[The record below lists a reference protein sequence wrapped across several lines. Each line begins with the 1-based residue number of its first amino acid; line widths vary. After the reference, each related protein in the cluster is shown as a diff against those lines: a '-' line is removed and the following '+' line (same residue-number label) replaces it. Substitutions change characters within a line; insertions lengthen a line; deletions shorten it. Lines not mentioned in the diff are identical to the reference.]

1 MGRALTDKRIRK
13 ALQAPGRYRDCGGP
27 VRGLMLVVS
36 NKRAAAWILRYY
48 SDGQERWHG
57 LGSLSVIGLKAARER
72 ARKARELLLG
82 GQDPI
87 EQKRAAK
94 AARRVSEA
102 NAITFKAAA
111 EAYYDQHAGK
121 WTNAKHAGQFLGS
134 LREYAFPLI
143 GALPIADVTTPVV
156 LGVLRQPVAANNSF
170 PAGPFWNV
178 RPTTAAR
185 VRARVEAVIGWA
197 AVNGYR
203 SGDNPA
209 RWTNHLEKAL
219 PERGELAR
227 VKHFKAMPYAA
238 VPALMA
244 ALKEREGTA
253 AKALQ
258 FLTLTATR
266 TAEVLGAQW
275 SEFDLEQ
282 AVWTIPADR
291 MKARREYRVPLAPA
305 AVDLLRNCFTE
316 AGNSHVF
323 IGARTERLANDAL
336 GRVLR
341 RMGYDCTVHGL
352 RSSFRDFCAERTNFS
367 SEICEAALSHVTGS
381 GVERAYKR
389 TDLFDR
395 RRKLMEEWSTFCL
408 TTPAET
414 NAKVVALR
422 GTGR

>member
-1 MGRALTDKRIRK
+1 
-13 ALQAPGRYRDCGGP
+13 
-27 VRGLMLVVS
+27 MLVVGS
-36 NKRAAAWILRYY
+36 KHAAAWILRYW
-48 SDGQERWHG
+48 SGGQERWLG
-57 LGSLSVIGLKAARER
+57 LGPLSVIGLK
-72 ARKARELLLG
+72 KARELARQAREQLLG
-82 GQDPI
+82 GVDPI
-87 EQKRAAK
+87 DAKRAAK
-94 AARRVSEA
+94 AARKASKAKEM
-102 NAITFKAAA
+102 TFRAAA
-111 EAYYDQHAGK
+111 EAYYDQHGGK

-134 LREYAFPLI
+134 LKEYTFDLI
-143 GALPIADVTTPVV
+143 GATPIADVMTPVV
-156 LGVLRQPVAANNSF
+156 LRVLRQQVAANNSF
-170 PAGPFWNV
+170 PAGAFWNV
-178 RPTTAAR
+178 RPTTASR
-185 VRARVEAVIGWA
+185 VRARIEAVIGWA
-197 AVNGYR
+197 TVNGYR

-209 RWTNHLEKAL
+209 RWTNHLDKAL

-227 VKHFKAMPYAA
+227 IKHHAAMPYAQ
-238 VPALMA
+238 VPTFMA

-282 AVWTIPADR
+282 AVWTIPAER
-291 MKARREYRVPLAPA
+291 MKARREHRVPLVPA
-305 AVDLLRNCFTE
+305 AVDLLRSLVTEEQNPFTF
-316 AGNSHVF
+316 V
-323 IGARTERLANDAL
+323 GARTERLANDAL

-408 TTPAET
+408 TTPVET
-414 NAKVVALR
+414 DAKVVVLR
-422 GTGR
+422 QAAHER